1 MKSPSFSPLPAKSL
15 LSLSLLMAFAPAFAA
30 TSRIGQGQIVNGFN
44 GDVGVN
50 LKSDDSLN
58 VTGTGSQ
65 WNIQSALTIGN
76 RGNGTLNVA
85 DGAVVNSY
93 TGEIGSAAGSS
104 ATVSGAGSQWNNAST
119 LKLGTRAGQ
128 TGSLNILDSGLVNTQ
143 SLSVGARSVV
153 KLDGGTLQ
161 LASGTV
167 ANGGVFNWV
176 KGVLGFTGDAAVGTG
191 LLANT
196 TTLDSGMALKVAN
209 TLSIGNNAILQI
221 NGGSVSAATLTLN
234 GGTLQSS
241 GGFTAGAAFN
251 WIKGTL
257 GFTDNASVG
266 TGLLESNTT
275 LGDGQTLNVAKDLSI
290 TSGKSLAV
298 QGGSV
303 KAATLTLNGGTLQS
317 SGSFTAGGLFKWLQG
332 TLNLTGNASVGSGLL
347 DSHTALST
355 GKTLTV
361 ENNLSIDSG
370 KILETNGGSVTA
382 GMLTLNGGTL
392 LTHGSFTA
400 GGVFNWIKGTL
411 GFTDNAS
418 IGTGLLKSNTTLDAG
433 KTLNVAK
440 ELSITSGNSLAVQ
453 GGSVTAGML
462 TLNGGTLQSSGGFT
476 AGGLFNWIKG
486 TLGFTGDAAV
496 GTGLLDST
504 TTLSTGKT
512 LTVENHLSIGNGN
525 TLAIRGGTLSAKS
538 LNLNGG
544 TLQTSGSYGSDGA
557 FQWTQGTLDLSGDAS
572 LGTGLLESN
581 TKLGAG
587 QTLRIQNALTVG
599 SDKRLEFNGGQL
611 ATKTL
616 LLQGGTLASN
626 GTIDLHNTGSVVG
639 FGSVLGNV
647 SGGVDNSIS
656 ASGGALAL
664 GNANANG
671 GYAFG
676 GTLKVGN
683 QNVQLLSADQAQ
695 LGLLTKIGAG
705 GTLSSINGINLAKGN
720 TLSFS
725 GNSSIKGSFSNNGS
739 VSGTGGT
746 LSFMD
751 NVNGIGSY
759 AGNVAFSAG
768 LQAGN
773 SPAALQFN
781 DGNVSFLKGSTL
793 TLQLSGGTTGTQYDQ
808 LLGVNTLNFHG
819 TLDLVFLSGFAPLQG
834 SSFALFGFDSFKG
847 SFGNAKNGYDM
858 ISVTGIDRSLLDFS
872 HLATDGRLSMT
883 VSAVPEP
890 ESWALMLAGLALVA
904 GAAGR
909 RRSAAKPVQRKA

>member
-30 TSRIGQGQIVNGFN
+30 TSRIGQGQVVNDFS

-50 LKSDDSLN
+50 LKNDDSLR

-76 RGNGTLNVA
+76 RGNGTLNV
-85 DGAVVNSY
+85 DHGAVVNSY

-104 ATVSGAGSQWNNAST
+104 ATVSGAGSQWNNATT

-303 KAATLTLNGGTLQS
+303 KAATLTLNGGTL
-317 SGSFTAGGLFKWLQG
+317 
-332 TLNLTGNASVGSGLL
+332 
-347 DSHTALST
+347 
-355 GKTLTV
+355 
-361 ENNLSIDSG
+361 
-370 KILETNGGSVTA
+370 
-382 GMLTLNGGTL
+382 

-418 IGTGLLKSNTTLDAG
+418 IGTGLLESNTTLDAG

-453 GGSVTAGML
+453 GGSVNAATL
-462 TLNGGTLQSSGGFT
+462 TLNGGTLQSSGSFT
-476 AGGLFNWIKG
+476 AGGLFNWLKG
-486 TLGFTGDAAV
+486 TLGFTGNASV

-512 LTVENHLSIGNGN
+512 LTVENKLSIGNGN
-525 TLAIRGGTLSAKS
+525 TLAIRGGTLSAKT

-544 TLQTSGSYGSDGA
+544 TLQTSGSYGSDGV

-572 LGTGLLESN
+572 LGTGLLNSI

-599 SDKRLEFNGGQL
+599 SDNLLVFNGGQL

-616 LLQGGTLASN
+616 LLQGGILASN

-639 FGSVLGNV
+639 FGSVLGKV

-664 GNANANG
+664 GIANANG

-705 GTLSSINGINLAKGN
+705 GTLSSINGINLAKDN
-720 TLSFS
+720 TLSFN

-773 SPAALQFN
+773 SPAALRFN

-819 TLDLVFLSGFAPLQG
+819 KLDLVFLSGFAPLQG

>member
-58 VTGTGSQ
+58 VMGTGSQ

-104 ATVSGAGSQWNNAST
+104 ATVSGAGSQWNNANT

-143 SLSVGARSVV
+143 SLSVGASSVV

-221 NGGSVSAATLTLN
+221 NGGSVSAATLTLY

-241 GGFTAGAAFN
+241 GGFTAGAA
-251 WIKGTL
+251 
-257 GFTDNASVG
+257 
-266 TGLLESNTT
+266 
-275 LGDGQTLNVAKDLSI
+275 
-290 TSGKSLAV
+290 
-298 QGGSV
+298 
-303 KAATLTLNGGTLQS
+303 
-317 SGSFTAGGLFKWLQG
+317 
-332 TLNLTGNASVGSGLL
+332 
-347 DSHTALST
+347 
-355 GKTLTV
+355 
-361 ENNLSIDSG
+361 
-370 KILETNGGSVTA
+370 
-382 GMLTLNGGTL
+382 
-392 LTHGSFTA
+392 
-400 GGVFNWIKGTL
+400 
-411 GFTDNAS
+411 
-418 IGTGLLKSNTTLDAG
+418 
-433 KTLNVAK
+433 
-440 ELSITSGNSLAVQ
+440 
-453 GGSVTAGML
+453 
-462 TLNGGTLQSSGGFT
+462 
-476 AGGLFNWIKG
+476 FNWIKG

-512 LTVENHLSIGNGN
+512 LTVENQLSIGNGN

-572 LGTGLLESN
+572 LGTGLLNSI

-599 SDKRLEFNGGQL
+599 SGNRLVFNGGQL

-616 LLQGGTLASN
+616 LLQGGTLASS
-626 GTIDLHNTGSVVG
+626 GTIDLHNTGNMVG
-639 FGSVLGNV
+639 FGSVLGKV

-664 GNANANG
+664 GNADANG

-705 GTLSSINGINLAKGN
+705 GTLSSINGINLAKYN
-720 TLSFS
+720 TLSFN

-773 SPAALQFN
+773 SPAALRFN

>member
-1 MKSPSFSPLPAKSL
+1 MNLILSDSGSIVNAFKPRAAPTTGRQLRERLMKSPTYSPLPVKSL
-15 LSLSLLMAFAPAFAA
+15 LSLSLLMAFAPANAA
-30 TSRIGQGQIVNGFN
+30 TSSIGQGQVVNDFS

-50 LKSDDSLN
+50 LKNDDSLR

-85 DGAVVNSY
+85 HGAVVNSY

-119 LKLGTRAGQ
+119 LQLGTRAGQ
-128 TGSLNILDSGLVNTQ
+128 TGNLNILDSGLVNTQ
-143 SLSVGARSVV
+143 SLSVGASSVV

-176 KGVLGFTGDAAVGTG
+176 KGVLGFTGDAAVGKG

-241 GGFTAGAAFN
+241 GGFTAGGIFN
-251 WIKGTL
+251 W
-257 GFTDNASVG
+257 VR
-266 TGLLESNTT
+266 
-275 LGDGQTLNVAKDLSI
+275 
-290 TSGKSLAV
+290 
-298 QGGSV
+298 
-303 KAATLTLNGGTLQS
+303 
-317 SGSFTAGGLFKWLQG
+317 
-332 TLNLTGNASVGSGLL
+332 
-347 DSHTALST
+347 
-355 GKTLTV
+355 
-361 ENNLSIDSG
+361 
-370 KILETNGGSVTA
+370 
-382 GMLTLNGGTL
+382 
-392 LTHGSFTA
+392 
-400 GGVFNWIKGTL
+400 GTL

-418 IGTGLLKSNTTLDAG
+418 IGTGLLESNTTLDAG

-453 GGSVTAGML
+453 GGSVNAATL
-462 TLNGGTLQSSGGFT
+462 TLNGGTLQSSGSFT
-476 AGGLFNWIKG
+476 AGGLFNWLKG
-486 TLGFTGDAAV
+486 TLNLTGNASV
-496 GTGLLDST
+496 GTGLLDRT

-512 LTVENHLSIGNGN
+512 LTVENQLSISNGN
-525 TLAIRGGTLSAKS
+525 TLAIRGGTLSTKS

-557 FQWTQGTLDLSGDAS
+557 FKWTQGTLDLSGGAS
-572 LGTGLLESN
+572 LGSGLLNSV
-581 TKLGAG
+581 TTLSDG
-587 QTLRIQNALTVG
+587 QTLRVQNALTVG

-616 LLQGGTLASN
+616 LLQGGTLASS
-626 GTIDLHNTGSVVG
+626 GTIDLHNTGNVVG
-639 FGSVLGNV
+639 FGSVLGKV

-656 ASGGALAL
+656 ASGGALVL
-664 GNANANG
+664 GNANAIG

-695 LGLLTKIGAG
+695 LGLLTQLGAG
-705 GTLSSINGINLAKGN
+705 STLRSINGINLAQGN
-720 TLSFS
+720 TLSFN
-725 GNSSIKGSFSNNGS
+725 GNSRILGTFSNNGS

-751 NVNGIGSY
+751 DVTGIGSY

-793 TLQLSGGTTGTQYDQ
+793 TLQLSGGTAGAQYDQ

-819 TLDLVFLSGFAPLQG
+819 TLDLVFLNGFTPLQS

-872 HLATDGRLSMT
+872 HLATDGRLGMT
-883 VSAVPEP
+883 AAAVPEP
-890 ESWALMLAGLALVA
+890 ESWALMLAGISLVA
-904 GAAGR
+904 GAVHR
-909 RRSAAKPVQRKA
+909 RRASVERARNQASLDGLAAQDVRAADS

>member
-167 ANGGVFNWV
+167 ASGGVFNWV

-317 SGSFTAGGLFKWLQG
+317 SGSFTAGGLFNWL
-332 TLNLTGNASVGSGLL
+332 
-347 DSHTALST
+347 
-355 GKTLTV
+355 
-361 ENNLSIDSG
+361 
-370 KILETNGGSVTA
+370 
-382 GMLTLNGGTL
+382 
-392 LTHGSFTA
+392 
-400 GGVFNWIKGTL
+400 
-411 GFTDNAS
+411 
-418 IGTGLLKSNTTLDAG
+418 
-433 KTLNVAK
+433 
-440 ELSITSGNSLAVQ
+440 
-453 GGSVTAGML
+453 
-462 TLNGGTLQSSGGFT
+462 
-476 AGGLFNWIKG
+476 KG

-599 SDKRLEFNGGQL
+599 SDNRLVFNGGQL

>member
-1 MKSPSFSPLPAKSL
+1 M
-15 LSLSLLMAFAPAFAA
+15 
-30 TSRIGQGQIVNGFN
+30 
-44 GDVGVN
+44 
-50 LKSDDSLN
+50 
-58 VTGTGSQ
+58 
-65 WNIQSALTIGN
+65 
-76 RGNGTLNVA
+76 
-85 DGAVVNSY
+85 
-93 TGEIGSAAGSS
+93 
-104 ATVSGAGSQWNNAST
+104 
-119 LKLGTRAGQ
+119 
-128 TGSLNILDSGLVNTQ
+128 
-143 SLSVGARSVV
+143 
-153 KLDGGTLQ
+153 
-161 LASGTV
+161 
-167 ANGGVFNWV
+167 
-176 KGVLGFTGDAAVGTG
+176 
-191 LLANT
+191 
-196 TTLDSGMALKVAN
+196 
-209 TLSIGNNAILQI
+209 
-221 NGGSVSAATLTLN
+221 
-234 GGTLQSS
+234 
-241 GGFTAGAAFN
+241 
-251 WIKGTL
+251 
-257 GFTDNASVG
+257 
-266 TGLLESNTT
+266 
-275 LGDGQTLNVAKDLSI
+275 
-290 TSGKSLAV
+290 
-298 QGGSV
+298 
-303 KAATLTLNGGTLQS
+303 
-317 SGSFTAGGLFKWLQG
+317 
-332 TLNLTGNASVGSGLL
+332 
-347 DSHTALST
+347 
-355 GKTLTV
+355 
-361 ENNLSIDSG
+361 
-370 KILETNGGSVTA
+370 
-382 GMLTLNGGTL
+382 
-392 LTHGSFTA
+392 
-400 GGVFNWIKGTL
+400 
-411 GFTDNAS
+411 
-418 IGTGLLKSNTTLDAG
+418 
-433 KTLNVAK
+433 
-440 ELSITSGNSLAVQ
+440 
-453 GGSVTAGML
+453 
-462 TLNGGTLQSSGGFT
+462 
-476 AGGLFNWIKG
+476 
-486 TLGFTGDAAV
+486 
-496 GTGLLDST
+496 
-504 TTLSTGKT
+504 
-512 LTVENHLSIGNGN
+512 
-525 TLAIRGGTLSAKS
+525 
-538 LNLNGG
+538 
-544 TLQTSGSYGSDGA
+544 
-557 FQWTQGTLDLSGDAS
+557 
-572 LGTGLLESN
+572 
-581 TKLGAG
+581 
-587 QTLRIQNALTVG
+587 G

-793 TLQLSGGTTGTQYDQ
+793 TLQLSGGTTGRQYDQ

>member
-58 VTGTGSQ
+58 VMGTGSQ

-104 ATVSGAGSQWNNAST
+104 ATVSGAGSQWNNANT

-143 SLSVGARSVV
+143 SLSVGASSVV

-221 NGGSVSAATLTLN
+221 NGGSVSAATLTLY

-241 GGFTAGAAFN
+241 GGFTAGAA
-251 WIKGTL
+251 
-257 GFTDNASVG
+257 
-266 TGLLESNTT
+266 
-275 LGDGQTLNVAKDLSI
+275 
-290 TSGKSLAV
+290 
-298 QGGSV
+298 
-303 KAATLTLNGGTLQS
+303 
-317 SGSFTAGGLFKWLQG
+317 
-332 TLNLTGNASVGSGLL
+332 
-347 DSHTALST
+347 
-355 GKTLTV
+355 
-361 ENNLSIDSG
+361 
-370 KILETNGGSVTA
+370 
-382 GMLTLNGGTL
+382 
-392 LTHGSFTA
+392 
-400 GGVFNWIKGTL
+400 
-411 GFTDNAS
+411 
-418 IGTGLLKSNTTLDAG
+418 
-433 KTLNVAK
+433 
-440 ELSITSGNSLAVQ
+440 
-453 GGSVTAGML
+453 
-462 TLNGGTLQSSGGFT
+462 
-476 AGGLFNWIKG
+476 FNWIKG

-512 LTVENHLSIGNGN
+512 LTVENKLSIGNGN

-581 TKLGAG
+581 TTLGDG

-599 SDKRLEFNGGQL
+599 SGNRLVFNGGQL

-616 LLQGGTLASN
+616 LLQGGTLASS
-626 GTIDLHNTGSVVG
+626 GTIDLHNTGNMVG
-639 FGSVLGNV
+639 FGSVLGKV

-664 GNANANG
+664 GNADANG

-705 GTLSSINGINLAKGN
+705 GTLSSINGINLAKYN
-720 TLSFS
+720 TLSFN

-773 SPAALQFN
+773 SPAALRFN

>member
-257 GFTDNASVG
+257 GFTDNASIG
-266 TGLLESNTT
+266 TGLLE
-275 LGDGQTLNVAKDLSI
+275 
-290 TSGKSLAV
+290 
-298 QGGSV
+298 
-303 KAATLTLNGGTLQS
+303 
-317 SGSFTAGGLFKWLQG
+317 
-332 TLNLTGNASVGSGLL
+332 
-347 DSHTALST
+347 
-355 GKTLTV
+355 
-361 ENNLSIDSG
+361 
-370 KILETNGGSVTA
+370 
-382 GMLTLNGGTL
+382 
-392 LTHGSFTA
+392 
-400 GGVFNWIKGTL
+400 
-411 GFTDNAS
+411 
-418 IGTGLLKSNTTLDAG
+418 SNTTLDAG

>member
-257 GFTDNASVG
+257 GFTDNASIG
-266 TGLLESNTT
+266 TGLLE
-275 LGDGQTLNVAKDLSI
+275 
-290 TSGKSLAV
+290 
-298 QGGSV
+298 
-303 KAATLTLNGGTLQS
+303 
-317 SGSFTAGGLFKWLQG
+317 
-332 TLNLTGNASVGSGLL
+332 
-347 DSHTALST
+347 
-355 GKTLTV
+355 
-361 ENNLSIDSG
+361 
-370 KILETNGGSVTA
+370 
-382 GMLTLNGGTL
+382 
-392 LTHGSFTA
+392 
-400 GGVFNWIKGTL
+400 
-411 GFTDNAS
+411 
-418 IGTGLLKSNTTLDAG
+418 SNTTLDAG

-909 RRSAAKPVQRKA
+909 RRSAAKTVQRKA